1 MKPKPE
7 PEAAKPKSGI
17 EQMFGKQKDKEAS
30 SKTTEKT
37 TATETK
43 APAKS
48 TTATETKA
56 PAKSTTAKKKND
68 IAGLF
73 AKQVTV

>member
-1 MKPKPE
+1 VKPKPE

-37 TATETK
+37 TAEK
-43 APAKS
+43 